1 MSNETP
7 KPSHEKT
14 KSAPKANRFVKIIL
28 ICVALAALITP
39 FVALRPT
46 GVWLT
51 SGNQT
56 YYLEKA
62 TTEAAREKGLGGRVA
77 MAQNR
82 GMLFVFEKPAIQC
95 FWMKDMQFPLDI
107 IWLDAEKKVTYVAT
121 DVSPASYPQNY
132 CGGDATRYVLELRAG
147 EAKRAGITL
156 GKTLEF

>member
-1 MSNETP
+1 MTELV
-7 KPSHEKT
+7 
-14 KSAPKANRFVKIIL
+14 KSVEVVKGTSGRKRNQVAKVIL
-28 ICVALAALITP
+28 ICVAVIALVAP

-51 SGNQT
+51 SGQQT

-107 IWLDAEKKVTYVAT
+107 IWLDAEKRVTYVAT

-147 EAKRAGITL
+147 EAKRADITL